1 MDGQTDGR
9 TDGRTDRS
17 TDRQRA
23 DEWMDEWTDRWTDGH
38 KDMQIRGL
46 FAPFPQKKAKK
57 AFEKYI
63 CIGFHMD
70 NGQREG
76 QTDGQIDGQ
85 SERWT
90 NRNTDIGTSGRRDF
104 PPLSPQSG
112 IESLKSTSIGFYL
125 EQWTN

>member
-1 MDGQTDGR
+1 
-9 TDGRTDRS
+9 
-17 TDRQRA
+17 
-23 DEWMDEWTDRWTDGH
+23 
-38 KDMQIRGL
+38 
-46 FAPFPQKKAKK
+46 
-57 AFEKYI
+57 
-63 CIGFHMD
+63 MD

-125 EQWTN
+125 EQWSDGPIDVQMDRRTDKRTDRQTD